1 MPDNMSGTVCIV
13 KNKAALFPSAGGPG
27 SEPHSTYLYTHLGL
41 PTGTRPHPQNE
52 HRSECLSPTA
62 SSAGQ
67 AQRASTGRKSE
78 FLVPRRGSVL
88 YPS

>member
-13 KNKAALFPSAGGPG
+13 KNKTALFLSAGGHG
-27 SEPHSTYLYTHLGL
+27 SEPHSTYLYTYLGL

-52 HRSECLSPTA
+52 HRSEHLFPTA

-67 AQRASTGRKSE
+67 AQRAVTG
-78 FLVPRRGSVL
+78 
-88 YPS
+88 